1 MNGQWQPP
9 QLPAMPGTADD
20 AGMMGRMAG
29 MGAARAGPMSP
40 GGGAGNADALPSSE
54 ELEIKAMGL
63 GMPPLEQCLRRCPR
77 CLQGVPIRS
86 MMCSHCQYSI
96 PVSAKAMA
104 RREMKEAAQQ
114 GSGINGGA
122 GYGGNIGAAM
132 AYDRGGGGGC
142 GNSPSN
148 PEPLGGEGGSDS
160 DGPKPRQKRRRQSTK
175 KGNMTA
181 TEEELAELDEGLEDD
196 EPVSWKKTSA
206 QRRTGGA
213 LVGGRSGGG

>member
-9 QLPAMPGTADD
+9 QLPAMPGSADG

-29 MGAARAGPMSP
+29 TGAGRVGPMSP
-40 GGGAGNADALPSSE
+40 GGAGNADVLPSSE

-114 GSGINGGA
+114 GSGINGGCSYA
-122 GYGGNIGAAM
+122 GNVGPAMSYG
-132 AYDRGGGGGC
+132 RSGGSGY
-142 GNSPSN
+142 GNSPMKS
-148 PEPLGGEGGSDS
+148 EGLGGGGGSDS
-160 DGPKPRQKRRRQSTK
+160 DGAKPRQKRRRQSTK

-181 TEEELAELDEGLEDD
+181 TEEELAELDEGLEED
-196 EPVSWKKTSA
+196 EPVSWKKTSG
-206 QRRTGGA
+206 QRRTGETLG
-213 LVGGRSGGG
+213 VGRSNGG